1 MYKKGKEKMYK
12 TLNYYRVVSSKKRER
27 LKAKKRRSLFD
38 TKEEEEEKKKT
49 NDRQLPQHVR
59 RVRVRVPVPAVFMF
73 QGSIM
78 RSLSCVCVVSWGGLS
93 MCRDLSFNPFDVSPF
108 FPLL

>member
-1 MYKKGKEKMYK
+1 MVCLHFKRERESALK
-12 TLNYYRVVSSKKRER
+12 KKREESFVC
-27 LKAKKRRSLFD
+27 A
-38 TKEEEEEKKKT
+38 EKKKSLYH
-49 NDRQLPQHVR
+49 DRQLPQHVR

-78 RSLSCVCVVSWGGLS
+78 RALSCVCVVSWGGLS